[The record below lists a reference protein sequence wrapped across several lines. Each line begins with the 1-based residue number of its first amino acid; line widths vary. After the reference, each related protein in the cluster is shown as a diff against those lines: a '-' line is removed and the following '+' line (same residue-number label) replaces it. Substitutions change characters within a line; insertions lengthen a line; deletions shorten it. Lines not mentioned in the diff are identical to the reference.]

1 MHILVIHNPAF
12 LALCDVSIRVQQ
24 LETASECGRPA
35 AVVVEGA
42 QGCCPCSQQAHIHRD
57 IPAEQPG
64 IALWRLACGA
74 AANPAA

>member
-1 MHILVIHNPAF
+1 MHILVLRDAAY
-12 LALCDVSIRVQQ
+12 LALCDVPICVQQ
-24 LETASECGRPA
+24 LERASECGGPA

-57 IPAEQPG
+57 ASAEQPS

-74 AANPAA
+74 AANPTA